1 MAKEPFLRSRA
12 GRIALLAMLVFSIF
26 VVPVLMSLA
35 IVPARAGDFF
45 FAATMI
51 VAMVALS
58 RGDGRRFVV
67 TVAAAAFFIQFF
79 RVVEHGD
86 AVVVADAALSALA
99 MGTFAVLV
107 VRDVFEADP
116 VPDRLLD
123 VILAYLL
130 VGATFAF
137 LYEIANVLS
146 PGALTM
152 EGGPMT
158 GADYIYFSI
167 TTMTSVGFGDALPRH
182 PATRAL
188 AMAQALTG
196 QLYVA
201 TLIARFVNVATSRRG
216 GRARDDGDPG

>member
-1 MAKEPFLRSRA
+1 MAKEPFLRSRT
-12 GRIALLAMLVFSIF
+12 GRIALLAMLAFSIF
-26 VVPVLMSLA
+26 VVPVLMSTEL
-35 IVPARAGDFF
+35 VPPRAGDLF

-58 RGDGRRFVV
+58 RGDGRLFVV
-67 TVAAAAFFIQFF
+67 TVAGAAFVIQFF
-79 RVVEHGD
+79 RFVEHGR
-86 AVVVADAALSALA
+86 AIVVADAALSALA
-99 MGTFAVLV
+99 TGTFAVLV
-107 VRDVFEADP
+107 LRDVFEADP

-137 LYEIANVLS
+137 LYEIANELR
-146 PGALTM
+146 PGALSM

-158 GADYIYFSI
+158 GADYIYFSL

-201 TLIARFVNVATSRRG
+201 TLIARFVNVAAARRT
-216 GRARDDGDPG
+216 GRGRENGDPG

>member
-67 TVAAAAFFIQFF
+67 TVAAAAFVIQFF